1 MQGVV
6 IEPDDIVVIYLDNE
20 VILRKTMKKFWGN
33 AIWVMEKLTAVGFTT
48 LSSALEYFRNII
60 IFSISYFVILYKIIL
75 N

>member
-33 AIWVMEKLTAVGFTT
+33 AIWVMGKLTAVGFTI
-48 LSSALEYFRNII
+48 LSSALEYFRNIT